1 MLLWHLLFWQDLV
14 IKSKYENVLFYILV
28 EYFYYL
34 SCLIWIKYFA
44 TKFVRYGWDFL
55 QETYLYH
62 IIRRDIRHNF
72 SVYFYMLYLTA
83 DSPYSAAIGI
93 AAFLPQLI
101 LIILCSWKYY
111 KDPPMALFLNTFIF
125 VTFNKVCTSQ
135 VIQNSVIIEK
145 VNNFFFKSIL
155 ERVHVCFFFVWHTK
169 STKERKAD
177 SPSGLIY
184 TWSNVIR
191 LFIPYV
197 YYFEF
202 NLTLS

>member
-14 IKSKYENVLFYILV
+14 IKSKYENVLFYILI

-34 SCLIWIKYFA
+34 SCLIWIKYLA
-44 TKFVRYGWDFL
+44 TKFARYGWDFL

-83 DSPYSAAIGI
+83 DSPYSAAFGI

-145 VNNFFFKSIL
+145 VNNFFCKIYFGKSS
-155 ERVHVCFFFVWHTK
+155 CMFFCMTHQK
-169 STKERKAD
+169 HKRKK
-177 SPSGLIY
+177 G
-184 TWSNVIR
+184 R
-191 LFIPYV
+191 
-197 YYFEF
+197 
-202 NLTLS
+202 

>member
-1 MLLWHLLFWQDLV
+1 M
-14 IKSKYENVLFYILV
+14 
-28 EYFYYL
+28 
-34 SCLIWIKYFA
+34 IWIKYLA

-83 DSPYSAAIGI
+83 DSPYSAALGI

-135 VIQNSVIIEK
+135 VIQKSVIIEK
-145 VNNFFFKSIL
+145 VNNFFCKIYFGKSS
-155 ERVHVCFFFVWHTK
+155 CMFFLYDTP
-169 STKERKAD
+169 KAQK

-184 TWSNVIR
+184 TCSNVIR